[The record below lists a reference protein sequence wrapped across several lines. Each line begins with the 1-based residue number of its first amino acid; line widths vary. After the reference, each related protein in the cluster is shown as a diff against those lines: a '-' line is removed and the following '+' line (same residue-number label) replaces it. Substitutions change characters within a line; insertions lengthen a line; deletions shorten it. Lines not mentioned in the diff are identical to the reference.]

1 MAENFV
7 SKDIIVV
14 SVGYDLAPQVTL
26 TEIINQVQNG
36 FAEVLKYLRCLHL
49 GSLCWKSSCFNNNS

>member
-36 FAEVLKYLRCLHL
+36 FAEVLKYSN
-49 GSLCWKSSCFNNNS
+49 GFGDEIK